1 MDRTVM
7 MQQLPHFSGTS
18 HGLSRRG
25 VVAGVLTVVCLCASI
40 LCTARAESPTV
51 AAPLPSVAAPL
62 AGQPGIPPAAATSPG
77 GAAVDAGPAAT
88 GDEPDFLSLDDE
100 AQALRR
106 QVLDLNR
113 ELFLLE
119 EELLFPTSTQVA
131 VYVAYDVGTFFALDA
146 VKVLVDDKEVA
157 NYLYTA
163 REVDAL
169 QRGGVHR
176 VWLGNLKVGRHVVTA
191 FFNGKGPHDRDYRTG
206 ATVEVEKGVGANYL
220 ELKISDRQQKLQP
233 EFIVKQWD

>member
-1 MDRTVM
+1 MN
-7 MQQLPHFSGTS
+7 GTMKN
-18 HGLSRRG
+18 
-25 VVAGVLTVVCLCASI
+25 CLADS
-40 LCTARAESPTV
+40 
-51 AAPLPSVAAPL
+51 
-62 AGQPGIPPAAATSPG
+62 G
-77 GAAVDAGPAAT
+77 GAARRTWHCGPVVLAVAVAWAWLSVAGLARAQSPAVAAAPVAAADAPAVGPGGTAAGTDAPASDAGA
-88 GDEPDFLSLDDE
+88 DFRSLDDE
-100 AQALRR
+100 TQTLRK

-131 VYVAYDVGTFFALDA
+131 VYVSYDVGTFFALDA
-146 VKVLVDDKEVA
+146 VKILVDDKEVA

-163 REVDAL
+163 REVEAL

-176 VWLGNLKVGRHVVTA
+176 VWLGNLKVGRHVLTA

-206 ATVEVEKGVGANYL
+206 ATLEVEKGVGAKYL

>member
-1 MDRTVM
+1 MNGTMKNCLAD
-7 MQQLPHFSGTS
+7 SGDAARRPWYCS
-18 HGLSRRG
+18 RVVLAFAVAWAWLSVTGPARAQSP
-25 VVAGVLTVVCLCASI
+25 VAG
-40 LCTARAESPTV
+40 E
-51 AAPLPSVAAPL
+51 
-62 AGQPGIPPAAATSPG
+62 PPAAAEAPAVAPAGTTAG
-77 GAAVDAGPAAT
+77 TDAAASDAEA
-88 GDEPDFLSLDDE
+88 DFRSLDDE
-100 AQALRR
+100 TQALRK

-131 VYVAYDVGTFFALDA
+131 VYVSYDVGTFFALDA
-146 VKVLVDDKEVA
+146 VKILVDDKEVA

-163 REVDAL
+163 REVEAL

-176 VWLGNLKVGRHVVTA
+176 VWLGNLKLGRHVLTA

-206 ATVEVEKGVGANYL
+206 ATLEVEKGVGAKYL

>member
-1 MDRTVM
+1 MNGTMKNCLAD
-7 MQQLPHFSGTS
+7 SGDAARRPWYCS
-18 HGLSRRG
+18 RVVLAFAVAWAWLSVTGPARAQSP
-25 VVAGVLTVVCLCASI
+25 VAG
-40 LCTARAESPTV
+40 E
-51 AAPLPSVAAPL
+51 
-62 AGQPGIPPAAATSPG
+62 PPAAAEAPAVAPAGTTAG
-77 GAAVDAGPAAT
+77 MDAAASDAEA
-88 GDEPDFLSLDDE
+88 DFRSLDDE
-100 AQALRR
+100 TQALRK

-131 VYVAYDVGTFFALDA
+131 VYVSYDVGTFFALDA
-146 VKVLVDDKEVA
+146 VKILVDDKEVA
-157 NYLYTA
+157 NYLYTS

-176 VWLGNLKVGRHVVTA
+176 IWLGNLKVGQHVVTA
-191 FFNGKGPHDRDYRTG
+191 FFTGKGPHDRDYRTG
-206 ATVEVEKGVGANYL
+206 ATIQVEKGVGGKYL

>member
-1 MDRTVM
+1 MMDHRRDCAGIA
-7 MQQLPHFSGTS
+7 PGA
-18 HGLSRRG
+18 SRCG
-25 VVAGVLTVVCLCASI
+25 VVVTVLAVVCVWASVVGA
-40 LCTARAESPTV
+40 ARAESPTG
-51 AAPLPSVAAPL
+51 AAPS
-62 AGQPGIPPAAATSPG
+62 PPVATSPDG
-77 GAAVDAGPAAT
+77 SPVSRPAGPASSAVGAVDAGPAAAD
-88 GDEPDFLSLDDE
+88 GEPDFQSLDDE
-100 AQALRR
+100 TQALRR

-131 VYVAYDVGTFFALDA
+131 VYVSYDVGTFFALDA

-206 ATVEVEKGVGANYL
+206 ATVEVEKGVGAKYL